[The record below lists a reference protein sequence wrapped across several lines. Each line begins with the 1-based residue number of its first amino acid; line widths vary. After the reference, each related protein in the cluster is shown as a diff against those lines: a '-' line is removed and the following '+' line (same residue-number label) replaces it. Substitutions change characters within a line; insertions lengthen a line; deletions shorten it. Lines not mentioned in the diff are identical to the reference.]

1 MSLNLAKQTTKN
13 QQHYLKPEIRNG
25 REFSIFGVFSI
36 LGSIHLSGC
45 VVERTSGVKILRD
58 NRD

>member
-1 MSLNLAKQTTKN
+1 VAERTTKN

-36 LGSIHLSGC
+36 LGSIPLSGEENFWC
-45 VVERTSGVKILRD
+45 DDPEG
-58 NRD
+58 